1 MFVLDLVVNFLAVLS
16 FHMVGFCSA
25 GLGTKR
31 KLEHARHYRSWLSN
45 STGKSYR

>member
-1 MFVLDLVVNFLAVLS
+1 MFVLDLVANFPAVSS
-16 FHMVGFCSA
+16 FHTVGFCSA

-31 KLEHARHYRSWLSN
+31 ELEHARHYRSRLSN